1 MLRRI
6 WRSSTLA
13 LLLSP
18 VGVLLLAATRLLIV
32 SNYNLNTAQGILSS
46 DGYVNTL
53 LGTVIPLVP
62 VIMPYLALLLLLLNR
77 VIASLL
83 AFLAAVLISPSA
95 VSRSELL
102 SIARHDWY
110 VIMMSITGWR
120 ETVIIL
126 VAIIS
131 ALLLAGELVGP
142 NPQPAIRTVLA
153 VAVIAL
159 LPLIVELYPVPGS
172 SKFYE
177 SFYVKLISQPWLPAE
192 TITLTTHRMVVGYAL
207 GSDGVW
213 LEVLQADNR
222 TIIYYKT
229 SQISDRFICQIG
241 KIATARPLITLI
253 SAQAET
259 PECGQSTP
267 PTAPPSVPPPEA
279 PPSGPPPE
287 APPTVP
293 PPEAPTNAPT
303 VPGNA
308 LEHPQYGSLFGS
320 IWS

>member
-6 WRSSTLA
+6 RRSSTIA

-32 SNYNLNTAQGILSS
+32 SNYNLNTALGILSS
-46 DGYVNTL
+46 GGYVNTL

-77 VIASLL
+77 VIASVL

-95 VSRSELL
+95 VSRSEVL
-102 SIARHDWY
+102 SIARHDWH
-110 VIMMSITGWR
+110 VIMISITGGR
-120 ETVIIL
+120 ALGVIL
-126 VAIIS
+126 LAIIYG
-131 ALLLAGELVGP
+131 ALLAVELVGP
-142 NPQPAIRTVLA
+142 NPEAAIRTLLA

-159 LPLIVELYPVPGS
+159 LPLIVELYPVPGTG
-172 SKFYE
+172 KFYE
-177 SFYVKLISQPWLPAE
+177 SFYVKVISQPWLPAE
-192 TITLTTHRMVVGYAL
+192 TITLTTHRVVVGYAL
-207 GSDGVW
+207 GSDGIW

-222 TIIYYKT
+222 TIVYYRI

-241 KIATARPLITLI
+241 QIGTARPLITLI
-253 SAQAET
+253 SRQAGT

-267 PTAPPSVPPPEA
+267 PEA
-279 PPSGPPPE
+279 PPS
-287 APPTVP
+287 AP

-308 LEHPQYGSLFGS
+308 LAHPQDGNLFGS

>member
-6 WRSSTLA
+6 RRSGTLA

-83 AFLAAVLISPSA
+83 ALLAAVLISPCA

-102 SIARHDWY
+102 SIARSDWH

-126 VAIIS
+126 LAIIS
-131 ALLLAGELVGP
+131 AVLLAVELVGP
-142 NPQPAIRTVLA
+142 NQSVL
-153 VAVIAL
+153 
-159 LPLIVELYPVPGS
+159 S
-172 SKFYE
+172 
-177 SFYVKLISQPWLPAE
+177 
-192 TITLTTHRMVVGYAL
+192 
-207 GSDGVW
+207 
-213 LEVLQADNR
+213 
-222 TIIYYKT
+222 
-229 SQISDRFICQIG
+229 
-241 KIATARPLITLI
+241 
-253 SAQAET
+253 
-259 PECGQSTP
+259 GQCWRWR
-267 PTAPPSVPPPEA
+267 
-279 PPSGPPPE
+279 
-287 APPTVP
+287 
-293 PPEAPTNAPT
+293 
-303 VPGNA
+303 
-308 LEHPQYGSLFGS
+308 Q
-320 IWS
+320 

>member
-6 WRSSTLA
+6 RRSSTLA

-18 VGVLLLAATRLLIV
+18 VGVLLLAGTRLLIV
-32 SNYNLNTAQGILSS
+32 SNYNLNTALGILSS
-46 DGYVNTL
+46 GGYVNTL

-83 AFLAAVLISPSA
+83 AFIAALLISPSA
-95 VSRSELL
+95 VPRSDVF
-102 SIARHDWY
+102 SIARHDWQ

-120 ETVIIL
+120 LAVIIPL
-126 VAIIS
+126 AIIS
-131 ALLLAGELVGP
+131 GVLLAVELVGP
-142 NPQPAIRTVLA
+142 DSEPAIRTVLV

-159 LPLIVELYPVPGS
+159 LPLIVEFYPVPGT
-172 SKFYE
+172 SKFYQ

-192 TITLTTHRMVVGYAL
+192 TITLTTHQVVVGYAL

-213 LEVLQADNR
+213 LEVLQANNR
-222 TIIYYKT
+222 VIVYYKMG
-229 SQISDRFICQIG
+229 QVSDRFICQIG
-241 KIATARPLITLI
+241 QIATARPLVTLI
-253 SAQAET
+253 PAQAET
-259 PECGQSTP
+259 PECGQATSP
-267 PTAPPSVPPPEA
+267 KAPPGVPPREA
-279 PPSGPPPE
+279 PPG
-287 APPTVP
+287 VP

-308 LEHPQYGSLFGS
+308 LANPQYGNLFGS
-320 IWS
+320 VWP

>member
-6 WRSSTLA
+6 RRSSTLA

-32 SNYNLNTAQGILSS
+32 SNYNLNTALGILSS
-46 DGYVNTL
+46 GGYVNTL

-83 AFLAAVLISPSA
+83 AFLVAVLISPSA
-95 VSRSELL
+95 VPRSEVLF
-102 SIARHDWY
+102 IARHDWH

-120 ETVIIL
+120 EAVIIPL
-126 VAIIS
+126 AIIS
-131 ALLLAGELVGP
+131 ALFLAVELVGS
-142 NPQPAIRTVLA
+142 NPEPAIRTVLT

-172 SKFYE
+172 SNFYE

-192 TITLTTHRMVVGYAL
+192 TITLTTHRVVVGYAL

-213 LEVLQADNR
+213 LEVLQGDSR
-222 TIIYYKT
+222 MIVYYRT

-241 KIATARPLITLI
+241 QIATARPLITFI

-259 PECGQSTP
+259 PECRQSTP
-267 PTAPPSVPPPEA
+267 KAPPSVPPLEAPPSVPPPEA
-279 PPSGPPPE
+279 PPS
-287 APPTVP
+287 VP

-308 LEHPQYGSLFGS
+308 LVHPQYGGLFGS

>member
-6 WRSSTLA
+6 RRSSTLA

-18 VGVLLLAATRLLIV
+18 VGVFLLAATRLLIV
-32 SNYNLNTAQGILSS
+32 SNYNLNTALGILSS
-46 DGYVNTL
+46 GGYVNTL
-53 LGTVIPLVP
+53 LGTFIPLVQ

-83 AFLAAVLISPSA
+83 AFLAAVLISPCA
-95 VSRSELL
+95 VPRSEVL
-102 SIARHDWY
+102 SIARHDGQ

-120 ETVIIL
+120 EGVIIL
-126 VAIIS
+126 LAIIS
-131 ALLLAGELVGP
+131 AVLLAVELIGP
-142 NPQPAIRTVLA
+142 NPEPVIRTVLA

-159 LPLIVELYPVPGS
+159 LPLVVELYPVPGT

-192 TITLTTHRMVVGYAL
+192 TITLTTHRVVVGYAL

-222 TIIYYKT
+222 VIVYYRI

-241 KIATARPLITLI
+241 KIATARPLITFI
-253 SAQAET
+253 PAQAET
-259 PECGQSTP
+259 PECGQPTP
-267 PTAPPSVPPPEA
+267 PKAPPSVPPREAPPSVPPPE
-279 PPSGPPPE
+279 
-287 APPTVP
+287 V
-293 PPEAPTNAPT
+293 PTNAPT

-308 LEHPQYGSLFGS
+308 LAHPQYGSLLGS
-320 IWS
+320 IWP

>member
-6 WRSSTLA
+6 RRSSTLA

-32 SNYNLNTAQGILSS
+32 SNYNLNTALGILSS
-46 DGYVNTL
+46 GGYVNTL

-83 AFLAAVLISPSA
+83 AFLVAVLISPSA
-95 VSRSELL
+95 VPRSEVLF
-102 SIARHDWY
+102 IARHDWH

-120 ETVIIL
+120 EAVIIPL
-126 VAIIS
+126 AIIS
-131 ALLLAGELVGP
+131 ALFLAVELVGS
-142 NPQPAIRTVLA
+142 NPEPAIRTVLT

-172 SKFYE
+172 SNFYE

-192 TITLTTHRMVVGYAL
+192 TITLTTHRVVVGYAL

-213 LEVLQADNR
+213 LEVLQGDSR
-222 TIIYYKT
+222 MIVYYRT

-259 PECGQSTP
+259 PECRQSTP
-267 PTAPPSVPPPEA
+267 PKAPPSVPPPEA
-279 PPSGPPPE
+279 PPSVPPPE
-287 APPTVP
+287 APTSVS

-308 LEHPQYGSLFGS
+308 LAHPQYGSLFGS
-320 IWS
+320 ILS

>member
-6 WRSSTLA
+6 RRSSTLA

-32 SNYNLNTAQGILSS
+32 SNYNLNTALGILSS
-46 DGYVNTL
+46 GGYVNTL

-62 VIMPYLALLLLLLNR
+62 VIMPYLALLLLVLNR

-95 VSRSELL
+95 VPRSELL
-102 SIARHDWY
+102 FIARHDWH

-120 ETVIIL
+120 EAVIITL
-126 VAIIS
+126 AIIS
-131 ALLLAGELVGP
+131 ALFLAVELVGP
-142 NPQPAIRTVLA
+142 NPEPAIRTVLA
-153 VAVIAL
+153 VAVVAL

-192 TITLTTHRMVVGYAL
+192 TITLTTHRVVVGYAL
-207 GSDGVW
+207 GSDGYW

-222 TIIYYKT
+222 TIVYYRT
-229 SQISDRFICQIG
+229 DQISGRFICQIG

-259 PECGQSTP
+259 PECGQFTP
-267 PTAPPSVPPPEA
+267 SKTPPSVPPPK
-279 PPSGPPPE
+279 
-287 APPTVP
+287 
-293 PPEAPTNAPT
+293 APTNAPT

-308 LEHPQYGSLFGS
+308 LAHPQYGSLFGS

>member
-6 WRSSTLA
+6 RRPSTLA

-18 VGVLLLAATRLLIV
+18 VGLLLLAATRLLIV

-46 DGYVNTL
+46 SGYVNTL

-83 AFLAAVLISPSA
+83 AFLAAILISPCA
-95 VSRSELL
+95 VPRSEVL
-102 SIARHDWY
+102 SIARHDWQ

-120 ETVIIL
+120 EAVIISL
-126 VAIIS
+126 AIIS
-131 ALLLAGELVGP
+131 AVLLAIELVGP
-142 NPQPAIRTVLA
+142 NPEPAIGTVLA

-159 LPLIVELYPVPGS
+159 LPLIVELYPVPGT

-192 TITLTTHRMVVGYAL
+192 TITLTTHRVVVGYAL

-222 TIIYYKT
+222 VIVYYRI

-241 KIATARPLITLI
+241 KIATARPLVTFIP
-253 SAQAET
+253 AQAET
-259 PECGQSTP
+259 PECGQPTP
-267 PTAPPSVPPPEA
+267 PKAPPSVPPREA
-279 PPSGPPPE
+279 PPSAPLPE
-287 APPTVP
+287 V
-293 PPEAPTNAPT
+293 PTNAPT

-308 LEHPQYGSLFGS
+308 LAHPQYGSLLGS
-320 IWS
+320 IWP

>member
-6 WRSSTLA
+6 RRSSTLA

-32 SNYNLNTAQGILSS
+32 SNYNLNTALGILSS
-46 DGYVNTL
+46 SGYVNTL

-83 AFLAAVLISPSA
+83 AFLAAILISPSA
-95 VSRSELL
+95 VPRSEVL
-102 SIARHDWY
+102 SIARHDWQ

-120 ETVIIL
+120 ATVIIL

-131 ALLLAGELVGP
+131 AVLLAIELVGP
-142 NPQPAIRTVLA
+142 NPERAIGTVLA

-159 LPLIVELYPVPGS
+159 LPLIVELYPVPGT

-192 TITLTTHRMVVGYAL
+192 TITLTTRRVVVGYAL
-207 GSDGVW
+207 GSDGTW

-222 TIIYYKT
+222 TIVYYRT

-241 KIATARPLITLI
+241 QIATARPLITLI

-259 PECGQSTP
+259 PECGHSTP
-267 PTAPPSVPPPEA
+267 PKAPPSVPPPKA
-279 PPSGPPPE
+279 PPS
-287 APPTVP
+287 VP
-293 PPEAPTNAPT
+293 PGVPTNAPT

-308 LEHPQYGSLFGS
+308 LAHPQYGSLFGS
-320 IWS
+320 IWP